1 MRAVFEIIVVAS
13 CLILSGCY
21 SGSEN
26 AVSER
31 RETNPVQS
39 PTFAKQVPVNTDPQV
54 ETFESDDVF
63 DKQLY
68 SRKRRLVKVIAELTR
83 IDSDQMSTKRP
94 ITVSRKREIRALI
107 DNVGVSRDPARSA
120 DMIALAKLC
129 LIFKYH
135 GGRSRTISQTAYDVA
150 FFYIVKKTA
159 IEFKND
165 ILVMRDLKLLS
176 KEVDGTDGLDFD
188 LSLGGF
194 EPRFLYGEEPN
205 DEERQYLER
214 IADEVT
220 SKFLEQQNSNS
231 GN

>member
-1 MRAVFEIIVVAS
+1 M
-13 CLILSGCY
+13 
-21 SGSEN
+21 
-26 AVSER
+26 
-31 RETNPVQS
+31 
-39 PTFAKQVPVNTDPQV
+39 NTDPQV